1 MKGRVL
7 IVAGSDSGGGAGIQA
22 DIKTVTA
29 LGGYAATAITALTA
43 QDTQTVHA
51 VHPVPADFV
60 AEQMR
65 VVLADIGAD
74 CIKTGMIHSAPII
87 EAVADAAARYGKG
100 IPLVV
105 DPVLVAKGGASLLE
119 DSALRALETTLI
131 GRADLVTP
139 NIPEAERLTG
149 LTIATVDDMARA
161 ADQIHELGPKAVLV
175 KGGHLES
182 DEITDLLSHAGG
194 IERFQGQRIES
205 RHTHGT
211 GCTLA
216 SAIATGIAQGM
227 GLGDAVERA
236 RRYLRAAIE
245 AAPGL
250 RLRPRAGQSRGDG
263 DAHDIDAARGDD
275 HAAPCFPIQ
284 SRSASSIRVCHPR
297 PPALK

>member
-29 LGGYAATAITALTA
+29 LGGYAATAVTALTA
-43 QDTQTVHA
+43 QDTRTVHA
-51 VHPVPADFV
+51 VHAVPADFV

-87 EAVADAAARYGKG
+87 EAVADAATRHGEG

-119 DSALRALETTLI
+119 ASAMRALETALI

-149 LTIATVDDMARA
+149 LAIATVDDMARA
-161 ADQIHELGPKAVLV
+161 AERLHRLGPEAVLV

-182 DEITDLLSHAGG
+182 DEITDLLSHPGG
-194 IERFQGQRIES
+194 IERFHAQRIES

-227 GLGDAVERA
+227 GLVDAVTRA
-236 RRYLRAAIE
+236 RRYLRSAIE
-245 AAPGL
+245 AAPGYG
-250 RLRPRAGQSRGDG
+250 AGHGPVNHG
-263 DAHDIDAARGDD
+263 VTVT
-275 HAAPCFPIQ
+275 PTT
-284 SRSASSIRVCHPR
+284 
-297 PPALK
+297 